1 MMLGVP
7 HLMTIGLVE
16 MAKAGCRISPM
27 KVLGVC
33 DRCIVE
39 TMEEMLVEE
48 NPGLAPGD
56 AVELV
61 AEWFAS
67 DQERE
72 H

>member
-1 MMLGVP
+1 
-7 HLMTIGLVE
+7 MTADELLTRARERCSRHRPG
-16 MAKAGCRISPM
+16 

-48 NPGLAPGD
+48 NPELAPGD

-61 AEWFAS
+61 AAWMGMDEDAAL
-67 DQERE
+67 